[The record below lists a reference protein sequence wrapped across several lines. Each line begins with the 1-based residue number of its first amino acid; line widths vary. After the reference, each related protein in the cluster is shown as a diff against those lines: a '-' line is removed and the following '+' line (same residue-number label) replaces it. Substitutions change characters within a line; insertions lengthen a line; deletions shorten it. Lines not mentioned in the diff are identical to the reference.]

1 VIFFVYFIILILLS
15 VIRLLIIEPN
25 CLMTEAEKYTQE
37 ITTEGVD
44 EVQDL
49 YPAIDPPTTKWS
61 RMKTKL
67 TTRDGWI
74 GDYDYRAL
82 W

>member
-1 VIFFVYFIILILLS
+1 
-15 VIRLLIIEPN
+15 
-25 CLMTEAEKYTQE
+25 MTEAEKYTQE
-37 ITTEGVD
+37 IKAEGVD

-74 GDYDYRAL
+74 GDYDYRSL